1 MRIVLIA
8 FWCLWAAALPSRLF
22 AQSSYSERPNAVN
35 SPTSDS
41 LRSLD
46 TIRFS
51 VGPGSILTSRNVE
64 GWTAD
69 PGVGFAIQAP
79 VLLSMR
85 SLEGEVGVGAFAV
98 PWTTTNPSRPDF
110 LSIHMFI
117 QGAVSSPSHYPVKL
131 SAGLSAGNY
140 FMSFSSN
147 QVAGERNESE
157 LAVAVFSQ
165 IRRTFFRQLEG
176 FAELRVT
183 RVYTRPKLDFVEA
196 KIGLS
201 ITVKAPNWLRTIAQ

>member
-1 MRIVLIA
+1 
-8 FWCLWAAALPSRLF
+8 
-22 AQSSYSERPNAVN
+22 
-35 SPTSDS
+35 
-41 LRSLD
+41 
-46 TIRFS
+46 
-51 VGPGSILTSRNVE
+51 
-64 GWTAD
+64 
-69 PGVGFAIQAP
+69 
-79 VLLSMR
+79 
-85 SLEGEVGVGAFAV
+85 
-98 PWTTTNPSRPDF
+98 
-110 LSIHMFI
+110 
-117 QGAVSSPSHYPVKL
+117 
-131 SAGLSAGNY
+131 
-140 FMSFSSN
+140 MSFSSN

>member
-1 MRIVLIA
+1 
-8 FWCLWAAALPSRLF
+8 
-22 AQSSYSERPNAVN
+22 
-35 SPTSDS
+35 
-41 LRSLD
+41 
-46 TIRFS
+46 
-51 VGPGSILTSRNVE
+51 
-64 GWTAD
+64 
-69 PGVGFAIQAP
+69 
-79 VLLSMR
+79 
-85 SLEGEVGVGAFAV
+85 
-98 PWTTTNPSRPDF
+98 
-110 LSIHMFI
+110 MFI

-201 ITVKAPNWLRTIAQ
+201 VTVKAPNSLRTIAQ